1 MPDTFKLEWDKT
13 GEHYYETGLDRG
25 VLFKYNKTN
34 KAYGAGVAW
43 NGLTSV
49 EESPSGAEAN
59 KFYADNRV
67 YLNLTSAEEYGA
79 TINAYTFPEE
89 FNSCNGY
96 QELAPGAVIGQQGR
110 DTFAFSYRTKKGSD
124 VDEDLGYIIHLVY
137 GCKAAPSSKSHSTVN
152 DSPEPIEMS
161 WEITTTPIDVSG
173 FKPTAT
179 VDIDSTTTDATK
191 LAAFEKILYGFET
204 TDARIPLPDEIVTLL
219 GTKTSGGGATGG
231 GATGGS
237 GSGNGALG

>member
-1 MPDTFKLEWDKT
+1 MSALEWDKT

-25 VLFKYNKTN
+25 VLFKYDKTTN
-34 KAYGAGVAW
+34 KYGNGVAW

-96 QELAPGAVIGQQGR
+96 VELAPGVVAGQQGR
-110 DTFAFSYRTKKGSD
+110 DMFAFSYRTKKGSD
-124 VDEDLGYIIHLVY
+124 TNEDLGYIIHIVY

-152 DSPEPIEMS
+152 DSPEPVELS
-161 WEITTTPIDVSG
+161 WEISTTPVDLVG
-173 FKPTAT
+173 FKPVASI
-179 VDIDSTTTDATK
+179 DIDTTQTDPTK
-191 LAAFEKILYGFET
+191 LAAFEKKLYGSANGDST
-204 TDARIPLPDEIVTLL
+204 LVMPDEFATLL
-219 GTKTSGGGATGG
+219 GTAVAGAGSGSVTGG
-231 GATGGS
+231 GT
-237 GSGNGALG
+237 NLG

>member
-1 MPDTFKLEWDKT
+1 MAALVWDKQ

-25 VLFKYNKTN
+25 VLFVFDKTTN
-34 KAYGAGVAW
+34 KYKNGVAW

-79 TINAYTFPEE
+79 TINAYTFPKE

-96 QELAPGAVIGQQGR
+96 VELAPGVVAGQQGR
-110 DTFAFSYRTKKGSD
+110 DMFAFSYRTKKGSD
-124 VDEDLGYIIHLVY
+124 TNEDLGYIIHIVY
-137 GCKAAPSSKSHSTVN
+137 AAKAAPSSKSHSTTN
-152 DSPEPIEMS
+152 DSPEPVEMS
-161 WEITTTPIDVSG
+161 WEITTTPLDFPGYRPVASI
-173 FKPTAT
+173 
-179 VDIDSTTTDATK
+179 DIDTTETDPEK
-191 LAAFEKILYGFET
+191 LKTFEAKLYGTAEAESTLVMPEEF
-204 TDARIPLPDEIVTLL
+204 AGLL
-219 GTKTSGGGATGG
+219 GTVVTGG

>member
-1 MPDTFKLEWDKT
+1 MSALEWDKT

-25 VLFKYNKTN
+25 VLFKFDKATN
-34 KAYGAGVAW
+34 KYGKGVAW

-49 EESPSGAEAN
+49 EESPSGAESN

-96 QELAPGAVIGQQGR
+96 QELAPGVSAGQQGR
-110 DTFAFSYRTKKGSD
+110 DMFAFSYRTKKGTD
-124 VDEDLGYIIHLVY
+124 TNEDLGYIIHIVY

-152 DSPEPIEMS
+152 DSPEPVELS
-161 WEITTTPIDVSG
+161 WEISTTPVDLAG
-173 FKPTAT
+173 FKPVASI
-179 VDIDSTTTDATK
+179 DIDTTKTDAEK
-191 LAAFEKILYGFET
+191 LKTFMNKLYGSADGDSTLVMPNEF
-204 TDARIPLPDEIVTLL
+204 ASLL
-219 GTKTSGGGATGG
+219 GTAVAGAGGGSATGG
-231 GATGGS
+231 GT
-237 GSGNGALG
+237 ALG

>member
-1 MPDTFKLEWDKT
+1 MSALEWDKV

-25 VLFKYNKTN
+25 VLFKYDKTTN
-34 KAYGAGVAW
+34 KYSKGVAW

-49 EESPSGAEAN
+49 EESPSGADSN

-96 QELAPGAVIGQQGR
+96 QEIAPGVVAGQQGR
-110 DTFAFSYRTKKGSD
+110 DMFAFSYRTKKGSD
-124 VDEDLGYIIHLVY
+124 TNEDLGYIIHIVY

-152 DSPEPIEMS
+152 DSPEPVELS
-161 WEITTTPIDVSG
+161 WEISTTPVEFTG
-173 FKPTAT
+173 FKPVASI
-179 VDIDSTTTDATK
+179 DIDTTKTDPEK
-191 LAAFEKILYGFET
+191 LKTFMKKLYG
-204 TDARIPLPDEIVTLL
+204 DENGDSTLVMPNEFAGLL
-219 GTKTSGGGATGG
+219 GTVVSGGANPPAGG
-231 GATGGS
+231 GSAVG
-237 GSGNGALG
+237 